1 MSHLQMSLL
10 NIDDIKYCTCAWK
23 NTQTGGR
30 LYYISTHLMHNE
42 QNWGIL
48 TDSYHAI
55 YVISAK
61 LNGEIGCQMHSSRLE
76 AK

>member
-1 MSHLQMSLL
+1 MSDLQMSLL

-42 QNWGIL
+42 TEL
-48 TDSYHAI
+48 SD
-55 YVISAK
+55 
-61 LNGEIGCQMHSSRLE
+61 LNGFISGYHICYFCKVKWRDCVPNAQ
-76 AK
+76 